1 MAVKINEHALR
12 WVLNMRQAMKRL
24 DMQMQQMQQPNKSF
38 QMYHPVSWDNTSLKD
53 INTYKTELNK
63 LVAED
68 GHSGATFAWTYAQ
81 AHHIEEHGLETWL
94 TSPAA
99 KL

>member
-1 MAVKINEHALR
+1 MSVTKINEHALR

-24 DMQMQQMQQPNKSF
+24 DKLDALQSRAGNP
-38 QMYHPVSWDNTSLKD
+38 PVRTMND
-53 INTYKTELNK
+53 YKTELNK

-81 AHHIEEHGLETWL
+81 AHHIEKHGLETWL